1 MKKKEYIF
9 QILEKNKYKK
19 FMNFHKN
26 LEIQY
31 NKKF

>member
-1 MKKKEYIF
+1 MMKKKEYIF

-26 LEIQY
+26 LEI
-31 NKKF
+31 